1 MSAETLSE
9 QDRLRSLAAVIACIS
24 VVGVTMGL
32 AYPLLSLIMEAR
44 GTPRTVIG
52 LSSAM
57 PAIAMLIFS
66 PQIPRIVAVIG
77 LKAFILG
84 CIGTEAAMFAALKIV
99 DDVYGW
105 FPIRFVMG
113 ASAAGLFIASE
124 TWINQIAREETRA
137 RLMAIY
143 SITLSA
149 GVASGPIIVGLTGI
163 DGWLPFLIGVGFVL
177 AAAIPLAWTGR
188 LAPALE
194 GRASFGVFSFVRIA
208 PSLAAA
214 VLLFAA
220 IESTTGALLP
230 VYGARSGL
238 GLAPAAAM
246 MTVVL
251 LGSMAFQLPIGWL
264 ADRFDRYM
272 VLAWL
277 GAFSA
282 GGAALLPAVVEHGLL
297 LWAVLFLWGGVA
309 AGIYTVALAIQ
320 GQRFRGAELITA
332 NAAFGVLWGFG
343 SIAGPAAG
351 GIAMDLWDPHGLAVV
366 LTAACAG
373 FVAILG
379 WRRRARA
386 VTRGA

>member
-32 AYPLLSLIMEAR
+32 AYPLLSLNMEAR

-66 PQIPRIVAVIG
+66 PQIPRIVSVIG

-105 FPIRFVMG
+105 FPVRFVMG

-194 GRASFGVFSFVRIA
+194 GGYGVGCYRI
-208 PSLAAA
+208 L
-214 VLLFAA
+214 
-220 IESTTGALLP
+220 
-230 VYGARSGL
+230 
-238 GLAPAAAM
+238 
-246 MTVVL
+246 
-251 LGSMAFQLPIGWL
+251 
-264 ADRFDRYM
+264 
-272 VLAWL
+272 
-277 GAFSA
+277 
-282 GGAALLPAVVEHGLL
+282 
-297 LWAVLFLWGGVA
+297 
-309 AGIYTVALAIQ
+309 
-320 GQRFRGAELITA
+320 
-332 NAAFGVLWGFG
+332 
-343 SIAGPAAG
+343 
-351 GIAMDLWDPHGLAVV
+351 
-366 LTAACAG
+366 
-373 FVAILG
+373 
-379 WRRRARA
+379 
-386 VTRGA
+386 